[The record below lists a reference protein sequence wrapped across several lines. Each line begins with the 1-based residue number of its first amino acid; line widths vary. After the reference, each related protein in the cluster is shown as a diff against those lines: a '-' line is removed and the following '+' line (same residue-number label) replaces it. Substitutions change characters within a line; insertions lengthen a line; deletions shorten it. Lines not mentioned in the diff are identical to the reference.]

1 MVYNSLLALS
11 HEGWLRTEKNVGISN
26 SLHCMWNFYKKWFIH
41 LEILYKR
48 CAGLDIHSETI
59 VACVLIKDDDT
70 NLIKEIETLPTL
82 TKDLFYLLKWLEE
95 REVTHIAM
103 ESKGSS
109 WKPVY
114 KCILEVFFDITLT
127 HAQWIKNV
135 SDRKTDVSDAEW
147 IAKLLWHRLI
157 EKSFVPSENIRKLHD
172 LTHLRKKWIGH
183 MTSEKIGFKK
193 Y

>member
-1 MVYNSLLALS
+1 
-11 HEGWLRTEKNVGISN
+11 
-26 SLHCMWNFYKKWFIH
+26 MWNFYKKWFIH

-114 KCILEVFFDITLT
+114 KCILQGFFDITLT
-127 HAQWIKNV
+127 HAQ
-135 SDRKTDVSDAEW
+135 
-147 IAKLLWHRLI
+147 
-157 EKSFVPSENIRKLHD
+157 
-172 LTHLRKKWIGH
+172 
-183 MTSEKIGFKK
+183 
-193 Y
+193 